1 MEASFK
7 FAAEARGNPSFRSDF
22 VYWSTEGN
30 NDTMLSIE
38 NVSNEDVA
46 VRVTIGF
53 NDGAGTYRFVP
64 VIIPRKATVGLDLK
78 QLIAQAA
85 QPDDKGNKIP
95 AGATF
100 GSLRVET
107 ADEQLNERIMVTVS
121 IYDPVAGTCGGGC
134 VICNGINSYDLTA
147 NPFIGAISTSQQVT
161 ATVWWDDGSNT
172 DATLNTT
179 FTSSNTSAISV
190 TSTPGTSGNGMAT
203 FNAVG
208 TSVISGRFFVTGEP
222 VGEPPPICPASC
234 PRTILTGP
242 TPGTGITISQ
252 LPTSLNASSGDT
264 GEGITVSVSPA
275 SVAGS
280 VVFVQGTTTN
290 PNSSSAATFTYNKP
304 SSFTGNDLW
313 KLSIGGTNSP
323 SGIQSAQACVSG
335 ACASQLTTTSVPPQ
349 VLIQVLYGEAHGQA
363 ASGDTISEPAIGSSI
378 KDRFGR
384 SEFPGGTAS
393 QYQAVITSGQYDGI
407 NTAIMTGVQP
417 ELNVAVSLF
426 NGNQSDTVSGSPC
439 FFSPTAAD
447 YTAIESA
454 FLSGTTTVPQLN
466 KDPGCYALS
475 SPGRQIVIKNSIP
488 NNVNGTGVP

>member
-95 AGATF
+95 AEATF

-242 TPGTGITISQ
+242 TPGTATPRIDSISPPQGLIGNTISVTIAGKSFGTSPIVNTVQ
-252 LPTSLNASSGDT
+252 GIIANIQTASDTQITVNFVISSTSLVTGNSNVTVTNVAANLRSNGVNFYIQVPTKLIRTDYPGIPNGYGPLVVLTGGSNGNVVNAGGQVLKTNQCGMYRNLVYSLQDQR
-264 GEGITVSVSPA
+264 SPA
-275 SVAGS
+275 
-280 VVFVQGTTTN
+280 QDIDGTYTLVEMFSNYSTT
-290 PNSSSAATFTYNKP
+290 
-304 SSFTGNDLW
+304 
-313 KLSIGGTNSP
+313 I
-323 SGIQSAQACVSG
+323 
-335 ACASQLTTTSVPPQ
+335 
-349 VLIQVLYGEAHGQA
+349 
-363 ASGDTISEPAIGSSI
+363 
-378 KDRFGR
+378 
-384 SEFPGGTAS
+384 PGGTVPPTQS
-393 QYQAVITSGQYDGI
+393 FNMTPGGLLNDIQFIGT
-407 NTAIMTGVQP
+407 TAPTCPGSDQHEAFTQSHQVTIGTGTFP
-417 ELNVAVSLF
+417 LT
-426 NGNQSDTVSGSPC
+426 TVNSIQRG
-439 FFSPTAAD
+439 T
-447 YTAIESA
+447 Y
-454 FLSGTTTVPQLN
+454 SGTAHVDVTITTP
-466 KDPGCYALS
+466 
-475 SPGRQIVIKNSIP
+475 
-488 NNVNGTGVP
+488 